1 MRVFR
6 SQARPCG
13 FPLASVTHFATG
25 VSALWKN
32 RESVCYTGFIVKQE
46 ALARRYLVSGRVQG
60 VGFRNFVE
68 HMARK
73 IGVHGFVRN
82 RRDGSVEVYAI
93 GQLQQ
98 LKQLRAALYKGPMM
112 AHVSEVREDPD
123 SVSPQYLGNF
133 TIEVSAD

>member
-6 SQARPCG
+6 PHAALAA
-13 FPLASVTHFATG
+13 FPLVSVTHFASG

-46 ALARRYLVSGRVQG
+46 ALARRYIVSGRVQG

-68 HMARK
+68 QLARK

-82 RRDGSVEVYAI
+82 RRDGCVEVYGI
-93 GQLQQ
+93 GQPEQ
-98 LKQLRAALYKGPMM
+98 LKQLRAAISKGPMM

-133 TIEVSAD
+133 TIEVTAD